1 MFVDD
6 VGNFIFNIKKTFEEV
21 KNYKNYKDNIDK
33 NNNKAEQNFNNDNNE
48 LQDNLFSI
56 SEIHLMDS
64 IKQNYHIKIFTCFN
78 ENKNNENNKKKYS
91 IKWNLLITLTLKNS
105 ETEQKLEHLALTIRF
120 AHHALQFQL

>member
-21 KNYKNYKDNIDK
+21 KNYKDYKDNIDK
-33 NNNKAEQNFNNDNNE
+33 DIIDKNNIEQ
-48 LQDNLFSI
+48 QHNLFSI

-78 ENKNNENNKKKYS
+78 ENKNNQNKTDKNNYS
-91 IKWNLLITLTLKNS
+91 SKWNLLITLTLKNS
-105 ETEQKLEHLALTIRF
+105 ETEQKLEHLERWLFHFLT
-120 AHHALQFQL
+120 